1 MMRRK
6 AAMNRSAGRGGPA
19 LACAILVIAACV
31 VLPGCAKPGRAP
43 TAAAAGKLSAGGT
56 PLSGVNVTFT
66 PAGGR
71 SATGTTDGEGKF
83 SLSTFAPG
91 DGAVPGKHRVTL
103 SLKAADVPMPGTP
116 EAAAYK
122 PPALP
127 FAKKYAGLSTTDL
140 EVEIPAGGNKAIAL
154 EVAGP

>member
-1 MMRRK
+1 MMRKKESRHSS
-6 AAMNRSAGRGGPA
+6 RLHGRELAGMCV
-19 LACAILVIAACV
+19 LAAC
-31 VLPGCAKPGRAP
+31 LATAGCAKPVRAP
-43 TAAAAGKLSAGGT
+43 TAKASGTLSAGGA
-56 PLSGVNVTFT
+56 PLAGVNVTFT
-66 PAGGR
+66 PAAGR
-71 SATGTTDGEGKF
+71 SAGGTTDAEGKF

-103 SLKAADVPMPGTP
+103 SLKQADVPMPGTP

-122 PPALP
+122 PPPQP

-140 EVEIPAGGNKAIAL
+140 EVEIPAGGNKAITL